1 MFRRPC
7 QISIPS
13 LHSLALPY
21 LPLTNPILPSPFSFT
36 PYTNISH
43 NNPQDPDVYGEK
55 QETAEEQIGSEG
67 AEAEELEVI
76 GGVEPEGLGGLV
88 GCGRVGGTKGN
99 GGGMEGGEGRGKE
112 LGGNKEI
119 RKWEGLDLLARRSIG
134 LRLSGRASGKR
145 EERSRGDRRG

>member
-1 MFRRPC
+1 MSN
-7 QISIPS
+7 QYTITS
-13 LHSLALPY
+13 
-21 LPLTNPILPSPFSFT
+21 LPSPPLPPSHQPYPSLPLSFT

-88 GCGRVGGTKGN
+88 GGGRVGGTEGD
-99 GGGMEGGEGRGKE
+99 GGEMEGGEGRGME
-112 LGGNKEI
+112 LGGNKEM
-119 RKWEGLDLLARRSIG
+119 RRSG
-134 LRLSGRASGKR
+134 LTWETTHRVAAARPSLGDERR
-145 EERSRGDRRG
+145 EE